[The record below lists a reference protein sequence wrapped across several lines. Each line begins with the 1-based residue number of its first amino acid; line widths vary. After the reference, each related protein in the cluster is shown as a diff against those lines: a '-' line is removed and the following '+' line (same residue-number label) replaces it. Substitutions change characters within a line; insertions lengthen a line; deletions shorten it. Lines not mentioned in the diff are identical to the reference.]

1 VAIDISIGST
11 RGNIPPGSY
20 FIINS
25 LLTKT
30 DILKNLKIAI
40 QKSGRLNE
48 KSVQLLKNCGLDF
61 ENYKSSL
68 ITTVSNFNLEILFLR
83 DDDIPGYVEQGIADL
98 GIVGENVIDETQ
110 SKVQYLQRLGFG
122 KCTLKLAIAKDSP
135 IERLE
140 DLNGKSIATSYPNI
154 LQQFLNDFKIK
165 ADIQEI
171 SGSVEI
177 APGLGLS
184 DAICD
189 IVSTGGTLKSN
200 GLKPF
205 ADVRSSEAILIARD
219 GIEENPII
227 CELLQRVQS
236 VLRAKETKYVVLN
249 VEKKNLEQITELLH
263 GVKSPTVVPLAEEGW
278 VAVHTV
284 ISEDDFWE
292 KINKLKAA
300 GAQGI
305 VVMPIEKIIM

>member
-1 VAIDISIGST
+1 M
-11 RGNIPPGSY
+11 N
-20 FIINS
+20 
-25 LLTKT
+25 
-30 DILKNLKIAI
+30 NLKIAI

-68 ITTVSNFNLEILFLR
+68 ITTVNNFNLEILFLR
-83 DDDIPGYVEQGIADL
+83 DDDIPGYVAQGIADL
-98 GIVGENVIDETQ
+98 GIVGENVIDESQ
-110 SKVQYLQRLGFG
+110 EKVTYLQRLGFG
-122 KCTLKLAIAKDSP
+122 RCTLKIAIPRDST
-135 IERLE
+135 IKHLD
-140 DLNGKSIATSYPNI
+140 DLQGKAIATSYPNI
-154 LQQFLNDFKIK
+154 LQAFLNENKVQ
-165 ADIQEI
+165 ADIREI

-205 ADVRSSEAILIARD
+205 TDVSRSEAILIGREGLA
-219 GIEENPII
+219 ENPIL
-227 CELLQRVQS
+227 CELLQRLQS

-249 VEKKNLEQITELLH
+249 VEASNLPQITALLS

-284 ISEDDFWE
+284 ITEDDFWD

-305 VVMPIEKIIM
+305 VVMPIEKIIL

>member
-1 VAIDISIGST
+1 M
-11 RGNIPPGSY
+11 
-20 FIINS
+20 
-25 LLTKT
+25 
-30 DILKNLKIAI
+30 KNLKIAI

-48 KSVQLLKNCGLDF
+48 KSVQLLKNCGLVF

-83 DDDIPGYVEQGIADL
+83 DDDIPGYVAQGIADL

-110 SKVQYLQRLGFG
+110 AEVNYLQRLGFG
-122 KCTLKLAIAKDSP
+122 KCTLKIAVAKDSN
-135 IERLE
+135 INDLQ
-140 DLNGKSIATSYPNI
+140 DLNGKSIATSYPVI
-154 LQQFLNDFKIK
+154 LQNFLSEYKIN
-165 ADIQEI
+165 ASIQEI

-205 ADVRSSEAILIARD
+205 ADVRSSEAILIGRQ
-219 GIEENPII
+219 GIADDPVV

-249 VEKKNLEQITELLH
+249 VEKENLPLITELLH
-263 GVKSPTVVPLAEEGW
+263 GVKSPTVMPLAEEGW

-284 ISEDDFWE
+284 ITEDDFWE
-292 KINKLKAA
+292 KINKLKSA

-305 VVMPIEKIIM
+305 VVMPIEKIIL